1 MKRSPAFN
9 EFVQR
14 YFGVFIG
21 AWFTSLVAV
30 AWSFVLVWGTWFRAG
45 SKDEMRASLVA
56 LLVVFML
63 GHGAVVRGRAWGAW
77 IVAAM
82 CGACLV
88 LVIGTYGQR
97 PHLFLFSASVA
108 FSSGALLLLNSRR
121 YRQMREVLAQQRQ
134 LRREQKLK
142 RRDLV

>member
-1 MKRSPAFN
+1 MRRSPEFT
-9 EFVQR
+9 EFVRR

-21 AWFTSLVAV
+21 TWFTSLVAV

-45 SKDEMRASLVA
+45 SKDEMRATLVA

-63 GHGAVVRGRAWGAW
+63 GHGAVVRGRGWGAW

-82 CGACLV
+82 CVACVV

-108 FSSGALLLLNSRR
+108 FALGTLLLLNSRR
-121 YRQMREVLAQQRQ
+121 YREMQQVLAEHRQRRQ
-134 LRREQKLK
+134 AARCRR
-142 RRDLV
+142 

>member
-1 MKRSPAFN
+1 MRRSPEFN
-9 EFVQR
+9 DFIQR

-77 IVAAM
+77 IVAGL

-97 PHLFLFSASVA
+97 PHLFLVSASLA
-108 FSSGALLLLNSRR
+108 FALGTLLLLNSRR
-121 YRQMREVLAQQRQ
+121 YREMREVLAEHRQRRQ
-134 LRREQKLK
+134 AARRKP
-142 RRDLV
+142 

>member
-1 MKRSPAFN
+1 MK
-9 EFVQR
+9 R

-45 SKDEMRASLVA
+45 TKDEMRATLVA

-82 CGACLV
+82 CVTCVV

-97 PHLFLFSASVA
+97 PHLFLFCASIA
-108 FSSGALLLLNSRR
+108 FALGTLLLMNGRR
-121 YRQMREVLAQQRQ
+121 YREMREVLAEHRQQRQ
-134 LRREQKLK
+134 AARRKQ
-142 RRDLV
+142 

>member
-1 MKRSPAFN
+1 MRRSP
-9 EFVQR
+9 EFTEFIRR

-21 AWFTSLVAV
+21 AWLTSLVAV

-45 SKDEMRASLVA
+45 TRDEMRATLVA

-82 CGACLV
+82 CAACVV

-97 PHLFLFSASVA
+97 PHLFLFSASIA
-108 FSSGALLLLNSRR
+108 FALGTLLLINSRR
-121 YRQMREVLAQQRQ
+121 YREMREVLAEHRQR
-134 LRREQKLK
+134 RHAACRK
-142 RRDLV
+142 R

>member
-1 MKRSPAFN
+1 MRRSPEFT
-9 EFVQR
+9 EFVRR

-45 SKDEMRASLVA
+45 TKDEMRTTLVA

-63 GHGAVVRGRAWGAW
+63 GHGAVVRGRAWGTW

-82 CGACLV
+82 CVACVV
-88 LVIGTYGQR
+88 LVIGTYGER
-97 PHLFLFSASVA
+97 AHLFLFCASIA
-108 FSSGALLLLNSRR
+108 FALGALLLMNGRR
-121 YRQMREVLAQQRQ
+121 YREMREVLAEHRQRRQ
-134 LRREQKLK
+134 AARRKP
-142 RRDLV
+142 

>member
-1 MKRSPAFN
+1 MRRSAEFNAFIR
-9 EFVQR
+9 E

-45 SKDEMRASLVA
+45 SKDEMRATLVV

-77 IVAAM
+77 IVAGM
-82 CGACLV
+82 CVACVV

-97 PHLFLFSASVA
+97 PHLFLFCASLA
-108 FSSGALLLLNSRR
+108 CALGTLLLLNSRR
-121 YRQMREVLAQQRQ
+121 YRAMLEVLAEHRQRRQ
-134 LRREQKLK
+134 AARRK
-142 RRDLV
+142 R

>member
-30 AWSFVLVWGTWFRAG
+30 AWSFVLVWGPWFRAG

-63 GHGAVVRGRAWGAW
+63 GHGAVVRGRAWGRGSWRRSAW
-77 IVAAM
+77 
-82 CGACLV
+82 
-88 LVIGTYGQR
+88 
-97 PHLFLFSASVA
+97 
-108 FSSGALLLLNSRR
+108 
-121 YRQMREVLAQQRQ
+121 LAWCW
-134 LRREQKLK
+134 
-142 RRDLV
+142 